1 MASEDL
7 LRYNTCY
14 MDYIEDTYK
23 MLFYPFWSLKM
34 LMADIVNIQQPIY
47 IHNTSFFFLLK
58 TKTIMFM

>member
-23 MLFYPFWSLKM
+23 MLFYLFWSLKM
-34 LMADIVNIQQPIY
+34 FMADIVNIQQPIY
-47 IHNTSFFFLLK
+47 TQ
-58 TKTIMFM
+58 